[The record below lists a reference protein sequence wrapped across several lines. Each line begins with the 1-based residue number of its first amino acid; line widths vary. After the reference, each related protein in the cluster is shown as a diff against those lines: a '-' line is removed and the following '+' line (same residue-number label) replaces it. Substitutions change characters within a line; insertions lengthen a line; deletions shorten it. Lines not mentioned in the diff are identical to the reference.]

1 MRGAQVSS
9 VTARNKNV
17 AQVTFGWIRPGTGLV
32 QLPRRWAR
40 VQSPKSKVQRWT
52 SADEAGRLRAVGVLF
67 ACLLLAISV
76 SLVGNRF
83 FRSFDVS
90 SQSNSLATPANLTAT
105 DNAYATKVAVT
116 WDAVRDATLYRVF
129 RNTTNNSATA
139 AVIGT
144 TPQSTFF
151 DATGAAGQ
159 SFFYWVRAENG
170 SIASALSQPDQGAR
184 TGGTIVGPL
193 APLEPPPAPPGN
205 QPTAAKAYLGK
216 ALFWDEQLSSTRTVA
231 CGTCHFSSSGG
242 SDARAIINS
251 TRARNPGADGTFNT
265 ADDVFASPGVISNNS
280 DGSYNWSAT
289 YGFHEQVTGRKSR
302 SYIDAGYSNLL
313 FWDGRATGTFTD
325 PIGGGVVL
333 QNGAALESQVLGPP
347 VSSAEMANANRT
359 WNDVAVRVA
368 QSTPLAL
375 SPSVPASLHNWIDG
389 RSYPELFAE
398 AFGSP
403 DVTPARIAMAIA
415 TFERT
420 VYSDRTSFDQAVAQI
435 APLDP
440 AETRGQGVFNQS
452 RCNVCHAGNLFS
464 DNAFHNIG
472 VRPQLEDTGRFQV
485 TGNTNN
491 IGEFRTPSL
500 RNVALRGPYFH
511 DGHFATL
518 EEVVEFYNRGGD
530 FDAPNINHNL
540 IRPLNLS
547 PQQKSDLVAFLRALT
562 DPRAAA
568 ATAPF
573 DRPML
578 YSESGRVPQVTG
590 SGRAG
595 SGGNV
600 PQLTAIE
607 PPIVGNPAF
616 TVGVSNALGGAQAV
630 LVINSSDPGA
640 GAAIPQ
646 TGSLSR
652 LSIGLSG
659 SGAGNG
665 FGSLS
670 LPIPN
675 TPGETFVGRWY
686 VTDASA
692 VGGIAVSPAFTFTI
706 FDGSVG
712 PNPIDDV
719 GVFVRQQYRDFL
731 NREPDSVGLQNWINT
746 LTPCPNGGFGEL
758 DNPSCDRVHVSMG
771 FFQSTE
777 FLGRGYF
784 GFRFYMAALGQRPT
798 YQQFTADMSL
808 IGGPKSAQE
817 EEQTKSDFAAAFVQ
831 RPEFTSRYGSITD
844 PTQYVD
850 ALLQSAGLPNLSI
863 RSQLISGLQNGTK
876 TRAQVLREI
885 VESQEALDR
894 FLVDGFVAIQY
905 FGYLHRDPDTL
916 GYDNWTRTLR
926 QDPNNIRHMVFGFLY
941 STEYRSRFGS
951 P

>member
-1 MRGAQVSS
+1 VSRSIASKGFTDVPQKVKESMPVKFQVSS
-9 VTARNKNV
+9 FKF
-17 AQVTFGWIRPGTGLV
+17 QVRRGKPLNYTVPKSDFGWIRPGTRLLVFMCGLAV
-32 QLPRRWAR
+32 AASLAGNQILRGSNVSA
-40 VQSPKSKVQRWT
+40 QSGT
-52 SADEAGRLRAVGVLF
+52 
-67 ACLLLAISV
+67 
-76 SLVGNRF
+76 
-83 FRSFDVS
+83 
-90 SQSNSLATPANLTAT
+90 LATPANLNAT

-116 WDAVRDATLYRVF
+116 WDAVRGATLYRVF
-129 RNTTNNSATA
+129 RNTTNNGPAATS
-139 AVIGT
+139 IGT
-144 TPQSTFF
+144 TAQSTFF
-151 DATGAAGQ
+151 DATGAPSQ
-159 SFFYWVRAENG
+159 TFFYWVRAENG
-170 SIASALSQPDQGAR
+170 NLVSALSQSDQGSR

-193 APLEPPPAPPGN
+193 QPLDPPPAPLGN
-205 QPTAAKAYLGK
+205 QLTAAKAYLGK

-231 CGTCHFSSSGG
+231 CGTCHFATSGG
-242 SDARAIINS
+242 SDARAIVNS
-251 TRARNPGADGTFNT
+251 TRSRNPGADGVFNT

-280 DGSYNWSAT
+280 DGSYNFSTTW
-289 YGFHEQVTGRKSR
+289 GFHEQVTGRKSR

-313 FWDGRATGTFTD
+313 FWDGRATGTLTD

-347 VSSAEMANANRT
+347 VSSAEMANVNRN
-359 WNDVAVRVA
+359 WNDVAVRVS

-375 SPSVPASLHNWIDG
+375 SPSIPASLNNWIDG
-389 RSYPELFAE
+389 RSYSELFEE
-398 AFGSP
+398 AFGTP
-403 DVTPARIAMAIA
+403 EVTPARIAMAIA

-420 VYSDRTSFDQAVAQI
+420 VYSDRTPFDQAVAQI
-435 APLDP
+435 TPLGA
-440 AETRGQGVFNQS
+440 AETRGRGLFNQVG
-452 RCNVCHAGNLFS
+452 CAACHAGNLFS

-511 DGHFATL
+511 NGHFATL

-547 PQQKSDLVAFLRALT
+547 AQQKSDLVAFLRALT
-562 DPRAAA
+562 DPRVAS
-568 ATAPF
+568 ATSPF
-573 DRPML
+573 DRPVL
-578 YSESGRVPQVTG
+578 YSESGRVPQITG
-590 SGRAG
+590 SGTAG
-595 SGGNV
+595 AGGNV
-600 PQLTAIE
+600 PQVTAIE

-616 TVGVSNALGGAQAV
+616 TVAVSNALGGAQAV

-640 GAAIPQ
+640 GPAIPQ
-646 TGSLSR
+646 SGSLAR
-652 LSIGLSG
+652 LSIQLSG

-665 FGSLS
+665 SGSLS

-675 TPGETFVGRWY
+675 APGSTFFGRWY
-686 VTDASA
+686 VTDSSA
-692 VGGIAVSPAFTFTI
+692 VGGVSVSPTITFTI
-706 FDGSVG
+706 FGESAG

-719 GVFVRQQYRDFL
+719 TVFVRQQYRDFL

-746 LTPCPNGGFGEL
+746 LTPCPNGGFGEI
-758 DNPSCDRVHVSMG
+758 DHPDCDRVHVSMG

-798 YQQFTADMSL
+798 YQQFTADMSS
-808 IGGPKSAQE
+808 IGGPKSPQE
-817 EEQTKSDFAAAFVQ
+817 EEQAETNFAEAFVQ
-831 RPEFTSRYGSITD
+831 RPEFVARYGSLTD
-844 PTQYVD
+844 ATQYVD
-850 ALLQSAGLPNLSI
+850 ALLQSAGLQNLSI

-876 TRAQVLREI
+876 TRGRVLREI
-885 VESQEALDR
+885 VETQEALDR

-905 FGYLHRDPDTL
+905 FGYLHRDPDTV

-926 QDPNNIRHMVFGFLY
+926 EDPNNIRHMVFGFLY
-941 STEYRSRFGS
+941 STEYRSRFGT

>member
-1 MRGAQVSS
+1 
-9 VTARNKNV
+9 
-17 AQVTFGWIRPGTGLV
+17 
-32 QLPRRWAR
+32 
-40 VQSPKSKVQRWT
+40 
-52 SADEAGRLRAVGVLF
+52 
-67 ACLLLAISV
+67 
-76 SLVGNRF
+76 
-83 FRSFDVS
+83 
-90 SQSNSLATPANLTAT
+90 
-105 DNAYATKVAVT
+105 
-116 WDAVRDATLYRVF
+116 
-129 RNTTNNSATA
+129 
-139 AVIGT
+139 
-144 TPQSTFF
+144 
-151 DATGAAGQ
+151 
-159 SFFYWVRAENG
+159 
-170 SIASALSQPDQGAR
+170 
-184 TGGTIVGPL
+184 
-193 APLEPPPAPPGN
+193 
-205 QPTAAKAYLGK
+205 
-216 ALFWDEQLSSTRTVA
+216 
-231 CGTCHFSSSGG
+231 
-242 SDARAIINS
+242 
-251 TRARNPGADGTFNT
+251 
-265 ADDVFASPGVISNNS
+265 
-280 DGSYNWSAT
+280 
-289 YGFHEQVTGRKSR
+289 
-302 SYIDAGYSNLL
+302 LL

-375 SPSVPASLHNWIDG
+375 SPSIPAALSNWIDG
-389 RSYPELFAE
+389 RSYPELFEE
-398 AFGSP
+398 AFGSA

-420 VYSDRTSFDQAVAQI
+420 VYSDRTPFDQSVAQI
-435 APLDP
+435 TPLGA
-440 AETRGQGVFNQS
+440 AETRGRGLFNQVA
-452 RCNVCHAGNLFS
+452 CNVCHAGNLFS

-500 RNVALRGPYFH
+500 RNVALRAPYFH
-511 DGHFATL
+511 NGRFATI

-547 PQQKSDLVAFLRALT
+547 AQQKADLAAFLRALT

-578 YSESGRVPQVTG
+578 YSESARVPHVFGNGTT
-590 SGRAG
+590 G

-600 PQLTAIE
+600 PQVTAIE

-640 GAAIPQ
+640 ASGIPQ
-646 TGSLSR
+646 TGSLAR
-652 LSIGLSG
+652 LSIRLGG

-675 TPGETFVGRWY
+675 APGSSFVGRWY
-686 VTDASA
+686 VTDSSA
-692 VGGIAVSPAFTFTI
+692 VGGVAVSPPFSFTI

-719 GVFVRQQYRDFL
+719 TLFVRQQYRDFL
-731 NREPDSVGLQNWINT
+731 NREPDSVGLQNWVNT
-746 LTPCPNGGFGEL
+746 LAPCPNGGFGEL
-758 DNPSCDRVHVSMG
+758 DHPECDRVHVSMG
-771 FFQSTE
+771 FFQSSE

-808 IGGPKSAQE
+808 LGGVKSAQE
-817 EEQTKSDFAAAFVQ
+817 EEQAKTDFAEAFVQ
-831 RPEFTSRYGSITD
+831 RSEFVARYGSLTD
-844 PTQYVD
+844 ATQYVD

-876 TRAQVLREI
+876 TRGRVLREI
-885 VESQEALDR
+885 AETQEALDR

-905 FGYLHRDPDTL
+905 FGYLHRDPDTV

-926 QDPNNIRHMVFGFLY
+926 EDPNNIRHMVFGFLY
-941 STEYRSRFGS
+941 STEYRSRFGR